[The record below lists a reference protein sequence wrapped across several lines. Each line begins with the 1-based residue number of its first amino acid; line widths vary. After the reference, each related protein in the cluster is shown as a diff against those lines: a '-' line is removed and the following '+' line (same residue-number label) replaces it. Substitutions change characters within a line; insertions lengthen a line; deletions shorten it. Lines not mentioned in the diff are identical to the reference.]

1 MTTSGTTAFNLDFA
15 EMAELAWA
23 QAGREMRSGWDL
35 KLARYSMNLL
45 MLEWQNRGLNLFT
58 VDEGQVVLVEGTAA
72 YALPADTIDLL
83 EAVVRTGSGSETL
96 QSDLSITRIS
106 VSTYATIPNKL
117 TQGRPIQMWIK
128 RGTATPTVTVWPV
141 PDSGNYI
148 LRYWRMRR
156 IEDAGTG
163 VNTPD
168 VNARFLPALVA
179 GLAYQLALKV
189 PEFMGRVQMLKSE
202 YEQAYDL
209 AASEDR
215 EKAPLRWVPRI
226 MR

>member
-1 MTTSGTTAFNLDFA
+1 MATSGTTAFNLDFVEIA
-15 EMAELAWA
+15 EMAWA

-35 KLARYSMNLL
+35 KIARYSMNLL

-106 VSTYATIPNKL
+106 VSTYSTIPNKL

-189 PEFMGRVQMLKSE
+189 PEFMGRVQMLKGE
-202 YEQAYDL
+202 YEQAYQL
-209 AASEDR
+209 AADEDR
-215 EKAPLRWVPRI
+215 EKASLMLRPRI